1 MSVSSRSRRWSSRE
15 TRAGSRERE
24 RRPHRHRRRARA
36 RRVVPR
42 GRSGGRAQT
51 RSSDVSCAPGGGARA
66 DRGRAQGARGGGS
79 TGRGQARTGTE
90 GQVAEEHGVPGPAA
104 AGDGQH
110 QARGSPAHDAQRG
123 AAPGREA
130 VDRQRRR
137 HGEYGRGGVPVPRVL
152 AEHRRSGATGL
163 AAPAPEHAPRGGGL
177 VPGTS
182 RRVGERSPAPQA
194 LGELCVRPRS
204 AGGRRAGGAHQGVPR
219 APGRLGCRRPVRPVL
234 LRREAPVRRLL
245 FGLAVLSVGAPV
257 RLTAQDTSAT
267 DRGVRIGIIYR
278 PGVRPGMVLLP
289 VHAPGLDS
297 VRAIMTR
304 DLDYSDRFELIRL
317 PGADGVR
324 GRAAAPGARPPA
336 AGGTGRGTGG
346 GGAAAATTL
355 NYPLYQ
361 ALGADFAVAVLP
373 ASGDSTIVTVHDVA
387 AGGVRRELRVH
398 LPALKDPA
406 FRLAVHQLAD
416 RVLEAALG
424 AGGTAATRVLFVME
438 GKVYA
443 IDQDGADQKLVSSS
457 DHQAMSPAWA
467 RDGRRFAYMEF
478 WEGHGK
484 LFVQEVASG
493 KRAPVATTGQAL
505 DFTPAFSPD
514 GKTLAFSRAT
524 EEGTDLYTVNIKD
537 GCCLQRLTV
546 GRFYDNL
553 SPTYSPDGQRIA
565 FVSTRPGLPQI
576 YVMAADGTDQQLFA
590 PFDYGATGSSN
601 APEWSPDG
609 QTVAFHRD
617 VGGTLQVFV
626 LDVRTRAVRQ
636 LTSVGRN
643 EDPTWAP
650 DSRHMAFVSDRSGYR
665 QLWIIDVETG
675 RIRPL
680 LQKSGARLPA
690 WSPRL
695 PETASST
702 P

>member
-1 MSVSSRSRRWSSRE
+1 M
-15 TRAGSRERE
+15 
-24 RRPHRHRRRARA
+24 
-36 RRVVPR
+36 
-42 GRSGGRAQT
+42 
-51 RSSDVSCAPGGGARA
+51 
-66 DRGRAQGARGGGS
+66 
-79 TGRGQARTGTE
+79 
-90 GQVAEEHGVPGPAA
+90 
-104 AGDGQH
+104 
-110 QARGSPAHDAQRG
+110 
-123 AAPGREA
+123 
-130 VDRQRRR
+130 
-137 HGEYGRGGVPVPRVL
+137 
-152 AEHRRSGATGL
+152 
-163 AAPAPEHAPRGGGL
+163 
-177 VPGTS
+177 
-182 RRVGERSPAPQA
+182 
-194 LGELCVRPRS
+194 
-204 AGGRRAGGAHQGVPR
+204 
-219 APGRLGCRRPVRPVL
+219 
-234 LRREAPVRRLL
+234 RRLFL
-245 FGLAVLSVGAPV
+245 GLAVLCVGPTV
-257 RLTAQDTSAT
+257 RSSGAQDTSAI
-267 DRGVRIGIIYR
+267 DRGVRIGIVYR
-278 PGVRPGMVLLP
+278 PGVRPGMVVLP
-289 VHAPGLDS
+289 VHAAALDS
-297 VRAIMTR
+297 VRSLMSR
-304 DLDYSDRFELIRL
+304 DLDYSDRFELITL
-317 PGADGVR
+317 PGGDSIRVTT
-324 GRAAAPGARPPA
+324 APTTRPA
-336 AGGTGRGTGG
+336 T

-361 ALGADFAVAVLP
+361 ALGADFAVGVTP
-373 ASGDSTIVTVHDVA
+373 GPGDSAIVTVHDVA
-387 AGGVRRELRVH
+387 AGGVRREVRAR
-398 LPALKDPA
+398 LPALKDPG
-406 FRLAVHQLAD
+406 FRLVVHQLAD

-424 AGGTAATRVLFVME
+424 VGGTAATRILFVMD
-438 GKVYA
+438 GKVYT

-467 RDGRRFAYMEF
+467 GDGRRFSYMEF
-478 WEGHGK
+478 WQGLGR

-524 EEGTDLYTVNIKD
+524 EEGTDLYTVNFKE

-565 FVSTRPGLPQI
+565 FVSTRAGLPQI
-576 YVMAADGTDQQLFA
+576 YVMAADGTDPQLFA

>member
-1 MSVSSRSRRWSSRE
+1 MKTTSRLDGW
-15 TRAGSRERE
+15 TA
-24 RRPHRHRRRARA
+24 RRA
-36 RRVVPR
+36 
-42 GRSGGRAQT
+42 T
-51 RSSDVSCAPGGGARA
+51 
-66 DRGRAQGARGGGS
+66 
-79 TGRGQARTGTE
+79 
-90 GQVAEEHGVPGPAA
+90 
-104 AGDGQH
+104 
-110 QARGSPAHDAQRG
+110 
-123 AAPGREA
+123 
-130 VDRQRRR
+130 
-137 HGEYGRGGVPVPRVL
+137 L
-152 AEHRRSGATGL
+152 
-163 AAPAPEHAPRGGGL
+163 
-177 VPGTS
+177 
-182 RRVGERSPAPQA
+182 
-194 LGELCVRPRS
+194 
-204 AGGRRAGGAHQGVPR
+204 
-219 APGRLGCRRPVRPVL
+219 
-234 LRREAPVRRLL
+234 
-245 FGLAVLSVGAPV
+245 LAVLLAVYPSS
-257 RLTAQDTSAT
+257 RLVAQDTSAV
-267 DRGVRIGIIYR
+267 DRGVRIGLTYR
-278 PGVRPGMVLLP
+278 PGVRPGMVVLSGRG
-289 VHAPGLDS
+289 ATLDS
-297 VRAIMTR
+297 AQAILTR
-304 DLDYSDRFELIRL
+304 DLDFSDRFELITL
-317 PGADGVR
+317 PGGDSLRLTAV
-324 GRAAAPGARPPA
+324 APIARPPA
-336 AGGTGRGTGG
+336 APGAAKGTG
-346 GGAAAATTL
+346 GGAAAAAGL

-361 ALGADFAVAVLP
+361 ALGADFAVALG
-373 ASGDSTIVTVHDVA
+373 AAAGDTTVVTVHDVA
-387 AGGVRRELRVH
+387 VGGVRREIRAR
-398 LPALKDPA
+398 LPAPTDA
-406 FRLAVHQLAD
+406 TFRMAVHRLSD

-424 AGGTAATRVLFVME
+424 VGGMAASRVLFVMD

-443 IDQDGADQKLVSSS
+443 IDQDGADQRLVSSS
-457 DHQAMSPAWA
+457 DHSAMSPAWA
-467 RDGRRFAYMEF
+467 ADGRRFAYMEF
-478 WEGHGK
+478 WEGHGR
-484 LFVQEVASG
+484 LFLQDVASG
-493 KRAPVATTGQAL
+493 KRTAVATSGQAL

-565 FVSTRPGLPQI
+565 FVSTRAGLPQI
-576 YVMAADGTDQQLFA
+576 YAMAADGTDQQLLA

-609 QTVAFHRD
+609 RSVVFHRD

-665 QLWIIDVETG
+665 QLWIIDLETG